1 MEQFNCF
8 LCQSA
13 IPGKLTSD
21 NKLRENCKE
30 TGKYYI
36 SPAGQK
42 GYAHSFCIK
51 TEELKAGRYEGY
63 AIEDLEKVF
72 AKLSNPD
79 DWKAPIFASMPGE
92 LVNIAVAAIKFYT
105 ATVPTVSLDV
115 KTMTYYVQSE
125 GYRLGPAGDH

>member
-1 MEQFNCF
+1 MAEMCF
-8 LCQSA
+8 ICQKPIEGQRCGDGKIRIGTHEVGKFYSSA
-13 IPGKLTSD
+13 DK
-21 NKLRENCKE
+21 
-30 TGKYYI
+30 
-36 SPAGQK
+36 K

-51 TEELKAGRYEGY
+51 MEELKAGRYEGY
-63 AIEDLEKVF
+63 AVEDLEKVF
-72 AKLSNPD
+72 AELRNPD

-105 ATVPTVSLDV
+105 ATNPSVSLDV